1 VNRAECVRQYRNIID
16 VYRVLASDDD
26 PRSAIDL
33 VRALDIQSY
42 YRSCMS
48 SSRPVSSSAER
59 TYSTDACMPS
69 GHPASSSAE
78 RTHSTD
84 ELSDESSSASC
95 DTHSVSLSSRPSEP
109 SESEVA
115 SHKRMPAHDDQSD
128 SSRGKRNSS
137 FSATAGVRR
146 SSRSSLLS
154 VLSHLTL
161 VWGSCHRCYS
171 SILILHPQDSRLK
184 LSFALTLASGPRP
197 NKPRS
202 WSEDRRPAACFFFRT
217 GR

>member
-16 VYRVLASDDD
+16 IYRVLASDDD
-26 PRSAIDL
+26 PRSTIDL
-33 VRALDIQSY
+33 VHALDIQSY

-59 TYSTDACMPS
+59 TYSTDACTSS
-69 GHPASSSAE
+69 GRPASSSSE

-95 DTHSVSLSSRPSEP
+95 DTHSVSLSSRPSDP

-128 SSRGKRNSS
+128 SSLERETVPFPRLQVSVEVQGH
-137 FSATAGVRR
+137 
-146 SSRSSLLS
+146 LS
-154 VLSHLTL
+154 CPFYPT
-161 VWGSCHRCYS
+161 
-171 SILILHPQDSRLK
+171 
-184 LSFALTLASGPRP
+184 
-197 NKPRS
+197 
-202 WSEDRRPAACFFFRT
+202 
-217 GR
+217 